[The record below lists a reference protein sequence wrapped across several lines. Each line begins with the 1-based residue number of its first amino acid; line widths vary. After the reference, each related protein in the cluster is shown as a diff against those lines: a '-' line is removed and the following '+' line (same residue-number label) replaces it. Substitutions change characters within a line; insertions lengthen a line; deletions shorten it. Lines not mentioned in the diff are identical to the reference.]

1 MQRRAGFTL
10 IELLVALF
18 ITAIMFAIGYRALDQ
33 AFRNR
38 TQLEEQSARLIAVQ
52 QALRTMEQDF
62 ELMQPRPVRNLLG
75 DGYLPAILSAPSAV
89 GLSSV
94 ANTSSSSF
102 GGNSVTMTSPS
113 STFGAS
119 SSTFGSSSSS
129 SGGSSSAFGSSSSSS
144 GASSS
149 PFGTSSIF
157 GASSATPGSSTGAP
171 NSSGTTLG
179 NKSLNGA
186 PLPLVTFTRGGW
198 TNPAGLPRSELER
211 VSYSIENG
219 ALMRSYTSELDATLA
234 DVPIKRQLIDHVRGF
249 SLRFMDAGHNWQTQW
264 PPLTQGGAQDS
275 LTLRQRPIAVE
286 VTIELEDWG
295 ILMRHIEVPG

>member
-1 MQRRAGFTL
+1 VQRRAGFTL

-33 AFRNR
+33 AFRSR
-38 TQLEEQSARLIAVQ
+38 KELEEQSARLIAVQ

-62 ELMQPRPVRNLLG
+62 ALLQPRPVRNLLG
-75 DGYLPAILSAPSAV
+75 DGYLPAVQSSPSAG
-89 GLSSV
+89 GLSSTP
-94 ANTSSSSF
+94 NNSSSSF
-102 GGNSVTMTSPS
+102 GGTSVTMTSPS
-113 STFGAS
+113 PTV
-119 SSTFGSSSSS
+119 
-129 SGGSSSAFGSSSSSS
+129 
-144 GASSS
+144 
-149 PFGTSSIF
+149 
-157 GASSATPGSSTGAP
+157 GASSATGGSSTGALNNP
-171 NSSGTTLG
+171 STTLG
-179 NKSLNGA
+179 NNSLNGA

-219 ALMRSYTSELDATLA
+219 ALIRSYTSELDATLA

-249 SLRFMDAGHNWQTQW
+249 TLRFMDAGHNWQTQW